1 MQAESLLEWP
11 KPLWEYVKFAS
22 EFGAVGAVGFCYA
35 AVRGRDRGDG
45 AEPSFHA
52 RALVRAAG
60 VGLVAQIVQAFLFWH
75 DLPEQV
81 QRAHAASS
89 AAFLTS
95 NLAAGSQAL
104 LVAAGLL
111 GFALAVGRI
120 RAGWMLAAIGVVLG
134 QLTGI
139 VTGQWS
145 RLVNPVH
152 RLVGALWLGTL
163 FVLV

>member
-1 MQAESLLEWP
+1 
-11 KPLWEYVKFAS
+11 
-22 EFGAVGAVGFCYA
+22 
-35 AVRGRDRGDG
+35 
-45 AEPSFHA
+45 
-52 RALVRAAG
+52 
-60 VGLVAQIVQAFLFWH
+60 
-75 DLPEQV
+75 
-81 QRAHAASS
+81 HAASS

-163 FVLV
+163 FVLVVAGLTRLLRDETVRDHRGAIAADMVNGFSPVALTCGVIVVLSGLVTAW